1 MVLAAGAKLLA
12 KEPSLT
18 ADFSKASAALS
29 KARLN
34 NVPRY
39 LPNPEENWGP
49 KTRHGRPLL
58 GTSKVSSL
66 SACETVLALDG
77 NTRYGR
83 HRMGGICRQHYLS
96 RHSVAQTVGRMK
108 TSAAKC

>member
-1 MVLAAGAKLLA
+1 MGRAGAKLLA
-12 KEPSLT
+12 KEPSLE

-58 GTSKVSSL
+58 GTSKVSGPCS
-66 SACETVLALDG
+66 SSW
-77 NTRYGR
+77 
-83 HRMGGICRQHYLS
+83 Q
-96 RHSVAQTVGRMK
+96 
-108 TSAAKC
+108 AANHNPINMFVK